1 MFDIIATNI
10 STILSLSVGGVSIAS
25 IIGMLIY
32 LVKLSIN
39 NKKTQKLTKEMV
51 EEAFQNAVLPKNI
64 KLDIANKIEPLVKDG
79 FSKMSTAIEPYL
91 ERIAEGEKMMMK
103 ILVLFTHFQRLP
115 EETRQ
120 EIEDFLNSQSTI
132 EIQL

>member
-10 STILSLSVGGVSIAS
+10 STILSLSVGGISIAS

-32 LVKLSIN
+32 LVRLSIM
-39 NKKTQKLTKEMV
+39 NKKNQKLTKEMV

-64 KLDIANKIEPLVKDG
+64 KLDIANKIEPLVNTAFIKLT
-79 FSKMSTAIEPYL
+79 TAIEPHL
-91 ERIAEGEKMMMK
+91 ERIAEGERMMMQ

-120 EIEDFLNSQSTI
+120 EIEDFLNAQSTT
-132 EIQL
+132 EIKL